1 MSNYPDGV
9 TGNEY
14 EIAGGNEFEE
24 HFDCSATTEY
34 VLLTKREIYYL
45 SDYAL
50 SLFNEFKRA
59 GNISEW
65 WIENKLKPLMRDL
78 NGFYHS
84 DNTIEKDCDFSGRIL
99 KEEFRGTVAFECPK
113 CETGYEENANYGY

>member
-14 EIAGGNEFEE
+14 EIAGGNGFEE
-24 HFDCSATTEY
+24 HFDCSATVEH

-50 SLFNEFKRA
+50 SLFNEYKRA
-59 GNISEW
+59 GKISES
-65 WIENKLKPLMRDL
+65 NKW
-78 NGFYHS
+78 
-84 DNTIEKDCDFSGRIL
+84 CRIG
-99 KEEFRGTVAFECPK
+99 K
-113 CETGYEENANYGY
+113 NI

>member
-1 MSNYPDGV
+1 MSNYPPGV

-14 EIAGGNEFEE
+14 EIAGGNEFED
-24 HFDCSATTEY
+24 HFDCSATVEH
-34 VLLTKREIYYL
+34 VLLTKKEIYDL

-50 SLFNEFKRA
+50 SLLNEYKRS

-65 WIENKLKPLMRDL
+65 WIENKLKPLMHDL

-84 DNTIEKDCDFSGRIL
+84 DNTIEKDCDFSGVIL
-99 KEEFRGTVAFECPK
+99 KEEFRGTVYFECPK
-113 CETGYEENANYGY
+113 CETGYEKDAYYGE

>member
-1 MSNYPDGV
+1 MSNYPPGV

-24 HFDCSATTEY
+24 WFDCGANIEH
-34 VLLTKREIYYL
+34 VLLTKREIYCL

-50 SLFNEFKRA
+50 SLFNEYKRA

-99 KEEFRGTVAFECPK
+99 KEEFRGSVMIECPK
-113 CETGYEENANYGY
+113 CETGYEESANYGY